1 MSDILDLINSNVD
14 WVSKRAK
21 LVKEVGDNLTSG
33 KITKDEATEL
43 MQNIMDTDLLNE
55 EANDIKL
62 KTELIEA
69 VKLFAD
75 NLGLILSL

>member
-1 MSDILDLINSNVD
+1 MSDINDLIHSDVE
-14 WVSKRAK
+14 WISKRAT
-21 LVKEVGDNLTSG
+21 LVKEVGDNLTAG
-33 KITKDEATEL
+33 KITKEEATEL

-55 EANDIKL
+55 EANDIKM

-69 VKLFAD
+69 VKIFTD